1 MRIHITTFTFFR
13 FLSINLIFL
22 FGINLNTEAQQVS
35 MVDHYYINP
44 SIYNPAAVG
53 YNKLLEAYILRNSK
67 FKDFNGGQTF
77 HALTI
82 GTGLKEGKYGVG
94 INLLNNSIDVFNST
108 QIDFSYSYRMKI
120 DDSQHIRLG
129 LSAGISDFRLNL
141 SKKNA
146 DMNDELLQAGNY
158 NNTEFVANFGA
169 YYTNKNLIIAL
180 AIPQLINQS
189 NLSKYDGDDLYRQS
203 RHYLLSGSY
212 EIPVRSI
219 KDLSFVP
226 NFMMRFMKNSPL
238 QYDLNAQLKLKN
250 KGWLSVNYRNKY
262 AIGLNIGV
270 IASESLK
277 IGYSYNVNTQNSAHI
292 SATNHE
298 FLIGYT
304 FRKKSNKEQNHKSEE
319 LIFLKDLLEDK
330 YDRINKL
337 EEELRAYASDKK
349 IKSRGQDHIL
359 TKGSI
364 LPKSKPISKI
374 DNEKINLNSDD
385 SALADDNVVY
395 TEELVNTFINRL
407 NDKGRKHIRI
417 KNNKSIE
424 HQSISVI
431 DKNKT
436 DASSDTITFADSHI
450 TYDEK
455 QDSLSN
461 NELINEDDIPI
472 ENDEMVDAQYTSTV
486 EKEVTDLS
494 SDTITFAESHI
505 TYDEEKPNPSNTEL
519 KNQDDIR
526 IENEEMLDSQ
536 YTSTVEKEVT
546 DLSSDTI
553 TFAESH
559 ITYDEELF
567 IPSNSELN
575 NQDAM
580 RIENK
585 ETIASQYTSA
595 VEKEA
600 TDLSPDTMTFVDSNI
615 TYDEEVLISSN
626 NELKGQND
634 IPKKNEELV
643 DSQYTSALEQNATD
657 LSYDTITFAD
667 IDVIHNNEVIN
678 PSNNKLKNQED
689 DTVLIED
696 DIFVSA
702 ISISESGQNGV
713 GVGSDDVTLTDSNIE
728 HSEESSAAS
737 NNDYTIHEVG
747 RIELDKNQGNLFFEF
762 GKSDLSE
769 TSKRKANEVA
779 LLMKKYDSYIL
790 KLYGFSDDTR
800 SPSLNSVLANKRL
813 EVVYNYLVKD
823 PTLEGRIII
832 MPHEEEIDSPVN
844 TTKQNKKS
852 SVFNRRV
859 FLEMYSY
866 D

>member
-1 MRIHITTFTFFR
+1 MRIHITTTTFFR
-13 FLSINLIFL
+13 FLSINMIFL

-82 GTGLKEGKYGVG
+82 GTGLKDGKYGVG
-94 INLLNNSIDVFNST
+94 INLLNNSIDIFNST

-120 DDSQHIRLG
+120 DDSQYIRLG

-141 SKKNA
+141 SQKNA

-374 DNEKINLNSDD
+374 DNEKINLNSED

-407 NDKGRKHIRI
+407 NDKDRKHIRI
-417 KNNKSIE
+417 KKSKPIE
-424 HQSISVI
+424 QQSISVL

-436 DASSDTITFADSHI
+436 DASSGTITFAESNV
-450 TYDEK
+450 TYDKK
-455 QDSLSN
+455 QDSLSYY
-461 NELINEDDIPI
+461 ELKNQDAIPI
-472 ENDEMVDAQYTSTV
+472 ENVETIASQYTSTLEKKV
-486 EKEVTDLS
+486 TDLSSDTITFVDSNVSYNEELLSSSNKELKNQDEIPIENEETIASQYISTLEKEVTDLS

-505 TYDEEKPNPSNTEL
+505 SYDEEKPNP
-519 KNQDDIR
+519 
-526 IENEEMLDSQ
+526 
-536 YTSTVEKEVT
+536 
-546 DLSSDTI
+546 
-553 TFAESH
+553 
-559 ITYDEELF
+559 
-567 IPSNSELN
+567 
-575 NQDAM
+575 
-580 RIENK
+580 
-585 ETIASQYTSA
+585 
-595 VEKEA
+595 
-600 TDLSPDTMTFVDSNI
+600 
-615 TYDEEVLISSN
+615 SN

-678 PSNNKLKNQED
+678 PSNNTLKNQD
-689 DTVLIED
+689 DNHVFID
-696 DIFVSA
+696 NDVFVSA
-702 ISISESGQNGV
+702 ISISESGQSGV
-713 GVGSDDVTLTDSNIE
+713 GVGSDDVTLTDSNLE
-728 HSEESSAAS
+728 HSEESSGTS

-769 TSKRKANEVA
+769 ISKRKADEVA